1 MTLNFITL
9 LFYLQD
15 IKNFLA
21 MKKEKISVRRK
32 VHAVFFIQNIF
43 LVRSDKLEE
52 EKLKRGLKNRHLQM
66 IALGTA
72 VGTGLFYGS
81 TSTIALAGPA
91 VTLSYL
97 LGGIVV
103 FLIVR
108 MLGEMSVE
116 EPVSGSFSYYA
127 DKYWGKFPG
136 FLAGWNY
143 WFLYIFVSMAE
154 LSAVSI
160 YVSYWLPDLPQWIS
174 ALVCL
179 VIITL
184 INLITVSAYGEIEF
198 WMALIKISA
207 IIFMILLGS
216 YFIFTDTDP
225 FPQNFE
231 NLWIHGGFFPNGIFG
246 MFIALVPV
254 IFSFGGI
261 ELIGI
266 TAGEAQ
272 NPDKT
277 IPKAINQVVYRILIF
292 YVGTMFVLMTLWA
305 WNEVGTEASPFV
317 QIFEN
322 VGFTGAAN
330 LLNFVVLTAA
340 VSVYNSAIY
349 SNSRMLY
356 GLAKSDNAPKFFE
369 KLSDRKVPVNGILV
383 SSGITLIVVI
393 LNYILPGQVF
403 MYLMSIVT
411 GAVLI
416 SWAMI
421 ILTHLK
427 FREHCKK
434 INQITKFPALFYP
447 ISNYLCLIFIA
458 TIVLMMLTMEEMR
471 LAVFLMPV
479 WMLVIYSFYKY
490 KSR

>member
-1 MTLNFITL
+1 M
-9 LFYLQD
+9 
-15 IKNFLA
+15 
-21 MKKEKISVRRK
+21 S
-32 VHAVFFIQNIF
+32 
-43 LVRSDKLEE
+43 E

-81 TSTIALAGPA
+81 SSTIALAGPA
-91 VTLSYL
+91 VSLSYL
-97 LGGIVV
+97 IGGIIV

-127 DKYWGKFPG
+127 NKYWGKFPG

-160 YVSYWLPDLPQWIS
+160 YVSYWFPDFPQWLS
-174 ALVCL
+174 AFICL

-207 IIFMILLGS
+207 IIFMIILGS
-216 YFIFTDTDP
+216 YYIFTDTDP
-225 FPQNFE
+225 FPKNFE
-231 NLWIHGGFFPNGIFG
+231 YLWIYGGFFPNGAWG
-246 MFIALVPV
+246 LCLSLVPV

-261 ELIGI
+261 ELLGI
-266 TAGEAQ
+266 TAGEAE
-272 NPDKT
+272 NPEKT
-277 IPKAINQVVYRILIF
+277 IPKAINQVIYRILIF
-292 YVGTMFVLMTLWA
+292 YVGTMIVLMTLWP
-305 WNEVGTEASPFV
+305 WNEVGTQASPFV

-322 VGFTGAAN
+322 AGFKNAAN

-340 VSVYNSAIY
+340 ISVYNSAIY

-356 GLAKSDNAPKFFE
+356 GMAESSNAPKFLK
-369 KLSDRKVPVNGILV
+369 KLSPKKVPVNGILI
-383 SSGITLIVVI
+383 SSGITLLVVA
-393 LNYILPGQVF
+393 LNFFFPGKIF

-411 GAVLI
+411 GAVII

-434 INQITKFPALFYP
+434 NNIVPKFKSLFFP
-447 ISNYLCLIFIA
+447 FANYLCLAFIVG
-458 TIVLMMLTMEEMR
+458 IVLMMLTMDEMR
-471 LAVFLMPV
+471 IAVMLMPL
-479 WMLVIYSFYKY
+479 WLGVIWIFYKY
-490 KSR
+490 EK

>member
-1 MTLNFITL
+1 M
-9 LFYLQD
+9 
-15 IKNFLA
+15 A
-21 MKKEKISVRRK
+21 
-32 VHAVFFIQNIF
+32 
-43 LVRSDKLEE
+43 E

-91 VTLSYL
+91 VSLSYL
-97 LGGIVV
+97 LGGVIV
-103 FLIVR
+103 FFIVR

-198 WMALIKISA
+198 WMAFIKISA
-207 IIFMILLGS
+207 IIFMIVLGS
-216 YFIFTDTDP
+216 YYIFTDTDP

-231 NLWIHGGFFPNGIFG
+231 NLWIHGGFFPNGLTG
-246 MFIALVPV
+246 MLLAFVPV

-261 ELIGI
+261 ELLGI
-266 TAGEAQ
+266 TAGEAE

-277 IPKAINQVVYRILIF
+277 IPKAINQVIYRILIF
-292 YVGTMFVLMTLWA
+292 YVGTMLVLMTLWP
-305 WNEVGTEASPFV
+305 WNEVGTAASPFV
-317 QIFEN
+317 QIFDSA
-322 VGFTGAAN
+322 GFTGTAH

-340 VSVYNSAIY
+340 ISVYNSAIY

-356 GLAKSDNAPKFFE
+356 GLAKNSDAPKFFE
-369 KLSDRKVPVNGILV
+369 KLSSRKVPVHGILF
-383 SSGITLIVVI
+383 SSGITLLVVI

-416 SWAMI
+416 SWTMI
-421 ILTHLK
+421 ILTHFK
-427 FREHCKK
+427 FREHYKK
-434 INQITKFPALFYP
+434 INKVAKFPAMFYP
-447 ISNYLCLIFIA
+447 FSNYLCLIFIA
-458 TIVLMMLTMEEMR
+458 AVVLMMLTMDEMR

-479 WMLVIYSFYKY
+479 WTLAIYLFYKY
-490 KSR
+490 KAR

>member
-1 MTLNFITL
+1 M
-9 LFYLQD
+9 
-15 IKNFLA
+15 A
-21 MKKEKISVRRK
+21 
-32 VHAVFFIQNIF
+32 
-43 LVRSDKLEE
+43 E

-91 VTLSYL
+91 VSLSYL
-97 LGGIVV
+97 IGGIIV
-103 FLIVR
+103 FFIMR
-108 MLGEMSVE
+108 MLGEMSVD

-127 DKYWGKFPG
+127 NKYWGNFPG

-174 ALVCL
+174 ALICIA
-179 VIITL
+179 VITA

-207 IIFMILLGS
+207 IILMILFGS
-216 YFIFTDTDP
+216 YYIFTDPEP
-225 FPQNFE
+225 FPENFS
-231 NLWIHGGFFPNGIFG
+231 NLWIHGGFFPNGLWGLCLSF
-246 MFIALVPV
+246 VPV

-266 TAGEAQ
+266 TAGEAE
-272 NPDKT
+272 NPEKT
-277 IPKAINQVVYRILIF
+277 IPRAINQVIWRILIF
-292 YVGTMFVLMTLWA
+292 YVGTMIVLMTLWA

-322 VGFTGAAN
+322 AGFSYAAN
-330 LLNFVVLTAA
+330 ILNFVVLTAA
-340 VSVYNSAIY
+340 ISVYNSAIY

-356 GLAKSDNAPKFFE
+356 GLAVNKNAPKIFL
-369 KLSDRKVPVNGILV
+369 KLSARKVPVTGILI

-393 LNYILPGQVF
+393 LNYLFPGKIF

-411 GAVLI
+411 GAVII

-421 ILTHLK
+421 VLTHLK
-427 FREHCKK
+427 FREHCKTVGK
-434 INQITKFPALFYP
+434 VTKFRAVLFP
-447 ISNYLCLIFIA
+447 FSNYLCLAFIA
-458 TIVLMMLTMEEMR
+458 AIILLMLTMEEMR

-479 WMLVIYSFYKY
+479 WLGIIFIFYRY
-490 KSR
+490 KNKL

>member
-1 MTLNFITL
+1 M
-9 LFYLQD
+9 
-15 IKNFLA
+15 A
-21 MKKEKISVRRK
+21 
-32 VHAVFFIQNIF
+32 
-43 LVRSDKLEE
+43 E

-81 TSTIALAGPA
+81 TATISMAGPA

-97 LGGIVV
+97 IGGIIV
-103 FLIVR
+103 FFIMR

-127 DKYWGKFPG
+127 NKYWGKFAG

-154 LSAVSI
+154 LTAVSI
-160 YVSYWLPDLPQWIS
+160 YVAYWLPDLPQWIS
-174 ALVCL
+174 ALICL

-207 IIFMILLGS
+207 IIFMIILGS
-216 YFIFTDTDP
+216 YFIFTDPDP
-225 FPQNFE
+225 FPENFS
-231 NLWIHGGFFPNGIFG
+231 NLWEHGGFFPNGISG
-246 MFIALVPV
+246 MFLAMVPV

-266 TAGEAQ
+266 TAGEAE
-272 NPDKT
+272 NPEKT
-277 IPKAINQVVYRILIF
+277 IPRAINQVIWRILIF

-356 GLAKSDNAPKFFE
+356 GLATSDNAPKFFE
-369 KLSDRKVPVNGILV
+369 KLSSRKVPVNGILI
-383 SSGITLIVVI
+383 SSGITLLVVI
-393 LNYILPGQVF
+393 LNYLFPGKIF

-411 GAVLI
+411 GAVII

-421 ILTHLK
+421 IITHIK
-427 FREHCKK
+427 FRKK
-434 INQITKFPALFYP
+434 IGRETKFKSILYP
-447 ISNYLCLIFIA
+447 FTNYLCLAFIVG
-458 TIVLMMLTMEEMR
+458 IILMMLTMEEMR
-471 LAVFLMPV
+471 LAVILMPI
-479 WMLVIYSFYKY
+479 WLGIIWIFYRY
-490 KSR
+490 KN

>member
-1 MTLNFITL
+1 M
-9 LFYLQD
+9 
-15 IKNFLA
+15 
-21 MKKEKISVRRK
+21 S
-32 VHAVFFIQNIF
+32 
-43 LVRSDKLEE
+43 E

-81 TSTIALAGPA
+81 TSTIAMAGPA
-91 VTLSYL
+91 VSLSYL
-97 LGGIVV
+97 IGGIIV
-103 FLIVR
+103 FFIMR

-127 DKYWGKFPG
+127 NKYWGRFPG

-143 WFLYIFVSMAE
+143 WFLFIFVSMAE

-174 ALVCL
+174 SLICL

-207 IIFMILLGS
+207 IIFMIILGS
-216 YFIFTDTDP
+216 YFIFMDSKP
-225 FPQNFE
+225 FPENFSY
-231 NLWIHGGFFPNGIFG
+231 LWNHGGFFPNGIFG
-246 MFIALVPV
+246 MCLSLVPV

-266 TAGEAQ
+266 TAGEAE
-272 NPDKT
+272 NPEKT
-277 IPKAINQVVYRILIF
+277 IPRAINQVIWRILIF
-292 YVGTMFVLMTLWA
+292 YVGTMIVLMTLWP
-305 WNEVGTEASPFV
+305 WDEVGTKASPFV

-322 VGFTGAAN
+322 VGFSGAAN

-340 VSVYNSAIY
+340 ISVYNSAIY

-356 GLAKSDNAPKFFE
+356 GLATSSNAPKFFE
-369 KLSDRKVPVNGILV
+369 KLSARKVPVNGILV
-383 SSGITLIVVI
+383 SSGITLLVVI
-393 LNYILPGQVF
+393 LNYLFPGQIF

-411 GAVLI
+411 GAIII

-434 INQITKFPALFYP
+434 VGKVPKFRALLFP
-447 ISNYLCLIFIA
+447 FANYLCLAFIVGIIF
-458 TIVLMMLTMEEMR
+458 MMLTMEETR
-471 LAVFLMPV
+471 LAVMLMPV
-479 WMLVIYSFYKY
+479 WLGAIWFFYRY
-490 KSR
+490 KKFN